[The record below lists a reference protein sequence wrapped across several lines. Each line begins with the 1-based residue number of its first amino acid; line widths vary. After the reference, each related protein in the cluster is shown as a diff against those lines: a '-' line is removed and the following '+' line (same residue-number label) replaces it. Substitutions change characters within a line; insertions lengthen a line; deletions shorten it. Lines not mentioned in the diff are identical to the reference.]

1 MVKGLLFLPFLFLTS
16 ISYGASVY
24 DIGNA
29 ISNARAA
36 CGGINLYLS
45 EMKKMA
51 GINTAVTGVGT
62 VVGIGA
68 TATGIA
74 KSAKDKEHDEIIAEL
89 EEMGVKKI
97 ETEEELISLLAK
109 LLEESD
115 DQDDVS
121 LAKELY
127 RKKNSLEEK
136 SKKLGNWRTGLLAVN
151 TATNVAGTVIA
162 NKNRVDSN
170 LYEKIDACRE
180 SIKELSAVRMQIRVS
195 GESDE
200 TQDAVAKKIIDACGD
215 WELVDLSSVD
225 NRARGATIS
234 SGVGVGTGLAGTIV
248 SAIANSKNVRD
259 SDNGKKE
266 KNLNAAANVLAGG
279 ATVVSG
285 VATVFN
291 ATQINAI
298 KKAVE
303 TADKC
308 EEALQ

>member
-1 MVKGLLFLPFLFLTS
+1 
-16 ISYGASVY
+16 
-24 DIGNA
+24 
-29 ISNARAA
+29 
-36 CGGINLYLS
+36 
-45 EMKKMA
+45 MKIEIEK
-51 GINTAVTGVGT
+51 TGVNQRKRELSRGFT
-62 VVGIGA
+62 
-68 TATGIA
+68 
-74 KSAKDKEHDEIIAEL
+74 II
-89 EEMGVKKI
+89 
-97 ETEEELISLLAK
+97 
-109 LLEESD
+109 
-115 DQDDVS
+115 
-121 LAKELY
+121 
-127 RKKNSLEEK
+127 
-136 SKKLGNWRTGLLAVN
+136 
-151 TATNVAGTVIA
+151 

-308 EEALQ
+308 EEALR

>member
-225 NRARGATIS
+225 NRAHGATIS
-234 SGVGVGTGLAGTIV
+234 SGVGVGAGLAGTIV